1 MTICLPVQRSHE
13 PEREEFEKLPVGLV
27 EMLHMADRQC
37 YLVLPSRNLNDEG
50 FICGCAVM
58 RKVFERLGDRSRR
71 PGKVK
76 QDANGPRV
84 HLGRDVQSEELV
96 IRLRRGQLEEP
107 ILRGDGQA
115 DILSR

>member
-1 MTICLPVQRSHE
+1 MAICLPVQGSNE
-13 PEREEFEKLPVGLV
+13 PEREEFEKLSVRLV

-37 YLVLPSRNLNDEG
+37 YLVLLPRSLDNES

-71 PGKVK
+71 PGNVK
-76 QDANGPRV
+76 KDADGPHV
-84 HLGRDVQSEELV
+84 HLGRDVQSKERV
-96 IRLRRGQLEEP
+96 IRLCRGQLKEP

-115 DILSR
+115 DIVL